1 MWSPNEL
8 LKTEKQRDILSYIT
22 LQFFPFKKVPL
33 EHYPKGRGT
42 FPIWR
47 FSMKNKRKKR
57 KNGFLM
63 FLLLGIT
70 LLAAVLV
77 VAVRV
82 HHGNEVKQPEMPG
95 VSTPAPAD
103 SVSIDLGSGLEIT
116 NISRFAGSFIEDGSD
131 DVLSDVCA
139 ITVKNNAAATVQ
151 YAHIT
156 LSIGEGSYEFDLST
170 LPSGASAQL
179 LELSRQPLP
188 ESTDGLT
195 ASLSSFAPFDT
206 EPTLCEDAISID
218 AQDTAI
224 TITNVSGSDI
234 TGQIYVYYKSAYG
247 DLYIGGITYRT
258 GVSGLAAGESTTL
271 YASHYSTA
279 YSRIMFVT
287 YVQ

>member
-1 MWSPNEL
+1 
-8 LKTEKQRDILSYIT
+8 
-22 LQFFPFKKVPL
+22 
-33 EHYPKGRGT
+33 
-42 FPIWR
+42 
-47 FSMKNKRKKR
+47 MKNKKNKR
-57 KNGFLM
+57 KNGFLR

-103 SVSIDLGSGLEIT
+103 ALSFELENGLEIT
-116 NISRFAGSFIEDGSD
+116 SVGRYAGSFVEDGSD
-131 DVLSDVCA
+131 DIVSDVCA
-139 ITVKNNAAATVQ
+139 ITVRNNAAATVQ

>member
-1 MWSPNEL
+1 
-8 LKTEKQRDILSYIT
+8 
-22 LQFFPFKKVPL
+22 
-33 EHYPKGRGT
+33 
-42 FPIWR
+42 
-47 FSMKNKRKKR
+47 MKNKR

-63 FLLLGIT
+63 YLLLGLT

-103 SVSIDLGSGLEIT
+103 ALSFELENGLEIT
-116 NISRFAGSFIEDGSD
+116 SVGRYAGSFVEDGSD
-131 DVLSDVCA
+131 DIVSDVCA

-156 LSIGEGSYEFDLST
+156 LTGGETSYEFDLST

-195 ASLSSFAPFDT
+195 ASLTSFAPFDA
-206 EPTLCEDAISID
+206 EPSLCEDVISID
-218 AQDTAI
+218 TQDTAI

-279 YSRIMFVT
+279 YSKIMFVT

>member
-1 MWSPNEL
+1 M
-8 LKTEKQRDILSYIT
+8 ILY
-22 LQFFPFKKVPL
+22 
-33 EHYPKGRGT
+33 
-42 FPIWR
+42 
-47 FSMKNKRKKR
+47 
-57 KNGFLM
+57 
-63 FLLLGIT
+63 FLLAVALVATVIVVVLRLSRGDGEP
-70 LLAAVLV
+70 AAEP
-77 VAVRV
+77 A
-82 HHGNEVKQPEMPG
+82 MPG

-116 NISRFAGSFIEDGSD
+116 DISRFAGSFIEDGSD

-156 LSIGEGSYEFDLST
+156 LTGGETSYEFDLST

-179 LELSRQPLP
+179 LELSRQ
-188 ESTDGLT
+188 STDGLT
-195 ASLSSFAPFDT
+195 ASLTSFAPFDA
-206 EPTLCEDAISID
+206 EPSLCEDVISID
-218 AQDTAI
+218 TQDTAI
-224 TITNVSGSDI
+224 TITNISGSDI

-279 YSRIMFVT
+279 YSRLMFVT

>member
-1 MWSPNEL
+1 
-8 LKTEKQRDILSYIT
+8 
-22 LQFFPFKKVPL
+22 
-33 EHYPKGRGT
+33 
-42 FPIWR
+42 
-47 FSMKNKRKKR
+47 MKNKR

-63 FLLLGIT
+63 YLLLGLT

-103 SVSIDLGSGLEIT
+103 ALSFELENGLEIT
-116 NISRFAGSFIEDGSD
+116 SVGRYAGSFVEDGSD
-131 DVLSDVCA
+131 DIVSDVCA

-156 LSIGEGSYEFDLST
+156 LTGGETSYEFDLST

-195 ASLSSFAPFDT
+195 ASLTSFAPFDA
-206 EPTLCEDAISID
+206 EPSLCEDVISID
-218 AQDTAI
+218 TQDTAI
-224 TITNVSGSDI
+224 TITNISGSDI

-279 YSRIMFVT
+279 YSKIMFVT

>member
-1 MWSPNEL
+1 M
-8 LKTEKQRDILSYIT
+8 K
-22 LQFFPFKKVPL
+22 
-33 EHYPKGRGT
+33 
-42 FPIWR
+42 
-47 FSMKNKRKKR
+47 KNKKTR
-57 KNGFLM
+57 KNNAVLY
-63 FLLLGIT
+63 LLLAIA
-70 LLAAVLV
+70 LVAAAVTVILRYTRTEDV
-77 VAVRV
+77 PAAEPV
-82 HHGNEVKQPEMPG
+82 MPG
-95 VSTPAPAD
+95 VSTPAPED

-139 ITVKNNAAATVQ
+139 ITVKNNAATVQ

-156 LSIGEGSYEFDLST
+156 LAIGEERYEFDLST

-195 ASLSSFAPFDT
+195 ASLTSFAPFDT

-234 TGQIYVYYKSAYG
+234 TGQIYVYYKTAYG

>member
-1 MWSPNEL
+1 M
-8 LKTEKQRDILSYIT
+8 Y
-22 LQFFPFKKVPL
+22 
-33 EHYPKGRGT
+33 
-42 FPIWR
+42 
-47 FSMKNKRKKR
+47 
-57 KNGFLM
+57 
-63 FLLLGIT
+63 LLLCLT

-103 SVSIDLGSGLEIT
+103 ALSFELENGLEIT
-116 NISRFAGSFIEDGSD
+116 SVGRYAGSFVEDGSD
-131 DVLSDVCA
+131 DIVSDVCA

-156 LSIGEGSYEFDLST
+156 LSGGEGSYEFDLST

-179 LELSRQPLP
+179 LELSRQPMP
-188 ESTDGLT
+188 EISADMTAELT
-195 ASLSSFAPFDT
+195 SYASFDP
-206 EPTLCEDAISID
+206 EPSLCEDVFSID
-218 AQDTAI
+218 TQDTAI
-224 TITNVSGSDI
+224 TITNISGSDI

-258 GVSGLAAGESTTL
+258 GVEGLAAGQSTTL

-279 YSRIMFVT
+279 YSKIMFVT

>member
-1 MWSPNEL
+1 M
-8 LKTEKQRDILSYIT
+8 K
-22 LQFFPFKKVPL
+22 
-33 EHYPKGRGT
+33 
-42 FPIWR
+42 
-47 FSMKNKRKKR
+47 KNKKAKK
-57 KNGFLM
+57 NNVILY
-63 FLLLGIT
+63 LLLAVA
-70 LLAAVLV
+70 LVAAVIV
-77 VAVRV
+77 VALRLSR
-82 HHGNEVKQPEMPG
+82 GDGEPAAEPAMPG

-156 LSIGEGSYEFDLST
+156 LTGGETSYEFDLST

-179 LELSRQPLP
+179 LELSRQTLP

-195 ASLSSFAPFDT
+195 ASLTSFDA
-206 EPTLCEDAISID
+206 EPSLCEDVISID
-218 AQDTAI
+218 TQDIAI
-224 TITNVSGSDI
+224 TITNISGSDI

>member
-1 MWSPNEL
+1 
-8 LKTEKQRDILSYIT
+8 
-22 LQFFPFKKVPL
+22 
-33 EHYPKGRGT
+33 
-42 FPIWR
+42 
-47 FSMKNKRKKR
+47 MKNKR

-63 FLLLGIT
+63 YLLLGLT

-103 SVSIDLGSGLEIT
+103 ALSFELENGLEIT
-116 NISRFAGSFIEDGSD
+116 SVGRYAGSFVEDGSD
-131 DVLSDVCA
+131 DIVSDVCA
-139 ITVKNNAAATVQ
+139 ITVRNNAENTVQ

-156 LSIGEGSYEFDLST
+156 LSGGEGSYEFDLST

-195 ASLSSFAPFDT
+195 ASLTSFAPFDT
-206 EPTLCEDAISID
+206 EPTLCEDVISID

-279 YSRIMFVT
+279 YSKIMFVT

>member
-1 MWSPNEL
+1 
-8 LKTEKQRDILSYIT
+8 
-22 LQFFPFKKVPL
+22 
-33 EHYPKGRGT
+33 
-42 FPIWR
+42 
-47 FSMKNKRKKR
+47 MKNKR

-63 FLLLGIT
+63 YLLLGLT

-156 LSIGEGSYEFDLST
+156 LSGGEGSYEFDLST

-179 LELSRQPLP
+179 LELSRQLLP
-188 ESTDGLT
+188 ERTDGLT

-279 YSRIMFVT
+279 YSKIMFVT

>member
-1 MWSPNEL
+1 MKKNNR
-8 LKTEKQRDILSYIT
+8 TRNNDVILS
-22 LQFFPFKKVPL
+22 
-33 EHYPKGRGT
+33 
-42 FPIWR
+42 
-47 FSMKNKRKKR
+47 
-57 KNGFLM
+57 
-63 FLLLGIT
+63 LLLAI
-70 LLAAVLV
+70 AV
-77 VAVRV
+77 VAAAIIVILRFTRT
-82 HHGNEVKQPEMPG
+82 EL
-95 VSTPAPAD
+95 STPAPAD
-103 SVSIDLGSGLEIT
+103 SVGSGLEIT

-279 YSRIMFVT
+279 YSKIMFVT

>member
-1 MWSPNEL
+1 M
-8 LKTEKQRDILSYIT
+8 K
-22 LQFFPFKKVPL
+22 
-33 EHYPKGRGT
+33 
-42 FPIWR
+42 
-47 FSMKNKRKKR
+47 KNKKAKK
-57 KNGFLM
+57 NNVILY
-63 FLLLGIT
+63 LLLAVA
-70 LLAAVLV
+70 LVAAVIV
-77 VAVRV
+77 VVLRLSRGDGEPTA
-82 HHGNEVKQPEMPG
+82 EPAMPG

-139 ITVKNNAAATVQ
+139 ITVKNNAATVQ

-156 LSIGEGSYEFDLST
+156 LTGGETSYEFDLST

-195 ASLSSFAPFDT
+195 ASLTSFAPFDA
-206 EPTLCEDAISID
+206 EPSLCEDVISID
-218 AQDTAI
+218 TQDTAI
-224 TITNVSGSDI
+224 TITNISGSDI

-287 YVQ
+287 HVQ